1 MSPLPDAV
9 IQGAA
14 SRRLPI
20 ARLMLCAALGLGL
33 LLSAKGFWILAKAQ
47 IAQILLD
54 RAFSQALVTRQPV
67 KPWPWAD
74 SWPVARIEVPR
85 LGVSQ
90 IVLDG
95 DSGQALAF
103 APGHLRQS
111 GEPGSAD
118 TAVYAAHRDTHFG
131 FLGALVRGDLIR
143 VTRADGASFTYKMTD
158 ARVLRWNGFAID
170 RHPPRP
176 MLALATCWPLAAIR
190 RGPWRYVVSAELT
203 QDAAATGRIDPTGR

>member
-1 MSPLPDAV
+1 MRALPCGA

-14 SRRLPI
+14 VRRLPI
-20 ARLMLCAALGLGL
+20 ARLLLCTMLGLGL
-33 LLSAKGFWILAKAQ
+33 VLSAKGFWILAKAQ
-47 IAQILLD
+47 LAQVLLD
-54 RAFSQALVTRQPV
+54 RAFSRALVTRQPV

-85 LGVSQ
+85 LGISQ

-118 TAVYAAHRDTHFG
+118 TVVYAAHRDTHFR
-131 FLGALVRGDLIR
+131 FLGGLVRGDLIR
-143 VTRADGASFTYKMTD
+143 VTRIDGASFTYRMTE
-158 ARVLRWNGFAID
+158 ARVLRWDGFAID

-190 RGPWRYVVSAELT
+190 PGPWRYVVSAELA
-203 QDAAATGRIDPTGR
+203 QGPSSPERIGQ